1 MLRENIKN
9 NILNEN
15 KMDNKGEII
24 QEKLK
29 NLDQTLK
36 EYGCY
41 KIFKNLQKKF
51 PNAEVFLVG
60 GAVRD
65 VILDRNTKDYD
76 FVVRNVESKYLEK
89 FLSTKGKVDLVGQT
103 FGVFKFVPKDHEIP
117 QPLDIALPRRDYAL
131 GTGGYK
137 DVEIET
143 YPCLEIESDL
153 SRRDFTVNAMAV
165 KIEDNHNLKII
176 DPFNGLEDL
185 KKHHIKAVR
194 NPEDR
199 FQEDY
204 SRMLRALRFICQLN
218 AIESKT
224 DKDWQIEK
232 NTWLALK
239 ENIKNLNKIKR
250 KIELKKNGNLSFPK
264 IKEKRVVPE
273 ETIAKEF
280 LKSFKENPIQAMDLY
295 DKSGAFKEIMPE
307 LLKMK
312 GCPQPKNFH
321 YEGDVWEHT
330 KIALKKLFSK
340 DFKKEFN
347 NEPASLELILATLF
361 HDIGKP
367 YTIQTPEKD
376 GTDRIRFN
384 EHDRVGAKKAKEI
397 GKRLKLS
404 SPPNIGVDI
413 DDICWLIKEHM
424 ILVRGDIKKMRNSTI
439 EKYFFNP
446 DKPSKDLLKISF
458 ADVSATIPKS
468 GKPNFTEYEQMKK
481 RIKELKEMGKNKKD
495 LPDRLIN
502 GHDVIKALDIKAG
515 PKVGEVLRQVRE
527 KQLQGELKTKQE
539 ALEFIKRLD

>member
-1 MLRENIKN
+1 
-9 NILNEN
+9 
-15 KMDNKGEII
+15 
-24 QEKLK
+24 
-29 NLDQTLK
+29 
-36 EYGCY
+36 
-41 KIFKNLQKKF
+41 
-51 PNAEVFLVG
+51 
-60 GAVRD
+60 
-65 VILDRNTKDYD
+65 
-76 FVVRNVESKYLEK
+76 
-89 FLSTKGKVDLVGQT
+89 
-103 FGVFKFVPKDHEIP
+103 
-117 QPLDIALPRRDYAL
+117 
-131 GTGGYK
+131 
-137 DVEIET
+137 
-143 YPCLEIESDL
+143 
-153 SRRDFTVNAMAV
+153 
-165 KIEDNHNLKII
+165 
-176 DPFNGLEDL
+176 
-185 KKHHIKAVR
+185 
-194 NPEDR
+194 
-199 FQEDY
+199 
-204 SRMLRALRFICQLN
+204 MLRALRFICQLN